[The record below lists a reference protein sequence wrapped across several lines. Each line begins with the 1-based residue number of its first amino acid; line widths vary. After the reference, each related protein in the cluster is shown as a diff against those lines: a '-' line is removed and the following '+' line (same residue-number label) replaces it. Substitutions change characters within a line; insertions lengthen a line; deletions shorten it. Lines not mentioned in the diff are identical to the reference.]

1 MAQFNY
7 ILFMVIIYILL
18 IISCCCIYYY
28 ICIYRGYLEKKKEQ
42 LRLEKQRELV
52 LKI

>member
-28 ICIYRGYLEKKKEQ
+28 ICIYRGYLEGKKEQ
-42 LRLEKQRELV
+42 LRFEKQQELMS
-52 LKI
+52 KI